1 MHVLLLDPILRG
13 RQSSTQESRGRTG
26 AVASCR
32 DGSAGWCFPGKSVGT
47 MRARGSPGLSRE
59 RCFPSA
65 PCLENPLF
73 PFTRDRFEPGDG
85 QGHEPALRDA
95 GSGWGDKGGPAT
107 WSQPGQDGQTHR
119 RQSRALPRCRHL
131 HPMPLAARITLL
143 PLALQARQKTPRILH
158 QDNWGCLSSRI
169 WVSFFF
175 RIKKRSH
182 ELLQQPRLSTI
193 YQKPQH
199 AGPFPHVE
207 PHHAHSTHTHP
218 PPPPA
223 LRRRGLR
230 QRDWISRESLCRA
243 GSLCKSFT
251 FLWFDPRLPRSR
263 RSSGESMTAR
273 DRLGW
278 GRECRVGSRDAL
290 GERRELTASSHG
302 MRGPTPG
309 DARAGRRKPGLKA
322 DN

>member
-1 MHVLLLDPILRG
+1 M
-13 RQSSTQESRGRTG
+13 G

-32 DGSAGWCFPGKSVGT
+32 DGSAGWCSPGKDVGT
-47 MRARGSPGLSRE
+47 MWAKGSPGLSRE

-65 PCLENPLF
+65 PCLGNPLF
-73 PFTRDRFEPGDG
+73 PFTRDGFEPGDG
-85 QGHEPALRDA
+85 QGHEPALRVALDA
-95 GSGWGDKGGPAT
+95 GSGWGDERGPAT
-107 WSQPGQDGQTHR
+107 CSQPGQDEETQR

-131 HPMPLAARITLL
+131 HPMPPAARSTLL
-143 PLALQARQKTPRILH
+143 PFALQAWQKSPRALH
-158 QDNWGCLSSRI
+158 RDNWGCLSSRI
-169 WVSFFF
+169 RVSFFF
-175 RIKKRSH
+175 RIKKRSR
-182 ELLQQPRLSTI
+182 ELLQQPRLSTF

-199 AGPFPHVE
+199 AGPFPHAE
-207 PHHAHSTHTHP
+207 PHRALPPPP

-230 QRDWISRESLCRA
+230 QHDWISRESLCRA
-243 GSLCKSFT
+243 GSLCRSFT
-251 FLWFDPRLPRSR
+251 FIWFDPRLPRSR
-263 RSSGESMTAR
+263 RRGGESMTAR

-290 GERRELTASSHG
+290 GERRELTTSSHG